1 MIKGIVNV
9 ADLYDIEY
17 KGQRVGN
24 MANDDLEIKVIFD
37 DSILQDRQTNI
48 NEGIVL
54 VNNGLMSKLT
64 YMEKVLGMTGEEALK
79 EIEKIKKENQIN
91 TIAVDDFALGG
102 EE

>member
-1 MIKGIVNV
+1 
-9 ADLYDIEY
+9 
-17 KGQRVGN
+17 
-24 MANDDLEIKVIFD
+24 
-37 DSILQDRQTNI
+37 
-48 NEGIVL
+48 
-54 VNNGLMSKLT
+54 MSKLT

>member
-1 MIKGIVNV
+1 MLRI
-9 ADLYDIEY
+9 YTTIEY

-24 MANDDLEIKVIFD
+24 MDNDDLEIKVIFD

-79 EIEKIKKENQIN
+79 RNRKNKKRKSNKYN
-91 TIAVDDFALGG
+91 SG
-102 EE
+102 